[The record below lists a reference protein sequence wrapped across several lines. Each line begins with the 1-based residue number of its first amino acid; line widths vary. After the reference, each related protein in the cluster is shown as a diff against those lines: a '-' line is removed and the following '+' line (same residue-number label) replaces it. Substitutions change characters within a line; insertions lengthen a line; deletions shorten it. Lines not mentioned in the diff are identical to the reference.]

1 MYRNNLNE
9 MATSLTQST
18 LATNILNNLNPKAIP
33 LDSRY
38 YFSTM
43 SLSKKLPLTK
53 IKNFNPLTSVQNIFK
68 TGKNNNNR
76 LIKSNSAFSIY
87 SNSLNKNNTTTKIK
101 REIES
106 YSKKQSDSLLSLNNN
121 KNITSDTNNLRK
133 QKSLDD
139 INIKVQMME
148 HFLRKQREKMNRTKF
163 KFFKIVMNNDQKEC
177 AYFKEKNE
185 RFNERL
191 KFYFKSN
198 FFYKINKVYHNRFHF
213 GKNYLNMGNDITKQ
227 YMPPSDKEE
236 IIKLNSDLV
245 LSMLNNEDINLI
257 HSDPYFFLKD
267 NEYLY
272 KLTKTKFKSLINRFK
287 EEDAKMREND
297 NNNSEDYDLDIEIY
311 KKSKSLPKNQKNIKN
326 IPKLPKS
333 KTVKEEIPF
342 LDKKYIDKMINE
354 DLNKR
359 LKHLKSGI
367 NPVEKEMIN
376 TEKKLNTYK
385 NKYYIFKGNKKF
397 YKTYHIRTNEDYFKP
412 YSLEKNRERLIK
424 ETLFSKEMNKKN
436 FSNNKDQGI
445 IKKYQK
451 QFEEHYSKANM
462 NIKRFNNYL

>member
-1 MYRNNLNE
+1 MDRNNLNE
-9 MATSLTQST
+9 IVSSMSQST
-18 LATNILNNLNPKAIP
+18 LATNIINNFNPKAIP

-53 IKNFNPLTSVQNIFK
+53 IKNFNPSTSVQNIFK
-68 TGKNNNNR
+68 SDKNNTNK

-87 SNSLNKNNTTTKIK
+87 SSFNKNNITSKIK
-101 REIES
+101 NEIES
-106 YSKKQSDSLLSLNNN
+106 YTKKQTDSLLSINN
-121 KNITSDTNNLRK
+121 KNITSDINNLRK

-227 YMPPSDKEE
+227 YIAPSDNEQ

-245 LSMLNNEDINLI
+245 LSLLNKEDINLI

-267 NEYLY
+267 NQYLY

-287 EEDAKMREND
+287 EEDAKMRENENIYD
-297 NNNSEDYDLDIEIY
+297 DDDLDIEIY
-311 KKSKSLPKNQKNIKN
+311 KKNKPSHKNQKYIRN
-326 IPKLPKS
+326 IPKLKKS
-333 KTVKEEIPF
+333 KTIKEEIPF
-342 LDKKYIDKMINE
+342 LDKKYINKMVNE

-385 NKYYIFKGNKKF
+385 NKNYLFEGNKKF

-424 ETLFSKEMNKKN
+424 ETLFSKAMNKKN
-436 FSNNKDQGI
+436 FSDNKDQGI

-451 QFEEHYSKANM
+451 QLEEYYSKANI
-462 NIKRFNNYL
+462 NNKRFNN